1 MSSLQGK
8 QVLVVGGS
16 SGIGLGVAQVAMEA
30 GGSVTIASRSKDK
43 LEAAKATLG
52 GKVTTQVLDASDDA
66 AVAAFFADGKVWD
79 HVVTS
84 AGQGGRGAL
93 PQIEMA
99 AAYAAMNAKFW
110 PYYRIARA
118 AKIARDGTLTFVS
131 GGLGTKPAPAS
142 SLVSAVNGAV
152 ESLGRGL
159 ALDLAPTRVNVI
171 SPGIIVT
178 PLWNQFDAQRRKELF
193 ASAAQR
199 LPAGRVGQPVDIGH
213 AVLFCM
219 TNPFTTGQII
229 QVDGGSSI
237 GPSPGGH

>member
-16 SGIGLGVAQVAMEA
+16 SGIGLGIAQVAMEA
-30 GGSVTIASRSKDK
+30 GAVVAIASRSKEK
-43 LEAAKATLG
+43 LEAAKSSLG
-52 GKVTTQVLDASDDA
+52 GKISTHVLDAGDDA

-110 PYYRIARA
+110 PYFRIARA
-118 AKIARDGTLTFVS
+118 AKIASDGTLTFIS
-131 GGLGTKPAPAS
+131 GSLGTKAAPTSA
-142 SLVSAVNGAV
+142 LVSAVNGAV
-152 ESLGRGL
+152 ESLARGL

-171 SPGIIVT
+171 SPGIVVT
-178 PLWNQFDAQRRKELF
+178 PLWNQFDEQRRKELF

-199 LPAGRVGQPVDIGH
+199 LPARRVGQPADIGH
-213 AVLFCM
+213 AVVFCM

-229 QVDGGSSI
+229 QVDGGSAI
-237 GPSPGGH
+237 GPSAGGH